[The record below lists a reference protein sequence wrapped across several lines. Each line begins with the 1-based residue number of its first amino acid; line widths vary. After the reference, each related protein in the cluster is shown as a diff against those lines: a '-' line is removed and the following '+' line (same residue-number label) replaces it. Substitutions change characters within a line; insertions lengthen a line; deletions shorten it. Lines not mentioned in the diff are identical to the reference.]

1 MILWP
6 TWRCALFSGKGSCLK
21 KMVKTHFLHEFHA
34 CYWACSLSCN
44 EMRYIKLASYPEKPA
59 HWKYESKLAYEIL
72 NWRKLKKTW
81 KDMKILSQFGLFVIS
96 KASKRFVDYLP
107 GNISSCQCTILLEL
121 TVTQKAKL
129 AIRNAG
135 SIMVGE

>member
-1 MILWP
+1 M
-6 TWRCALFSGKGSCLK
+6 
-21 KMVKTHFLHEFHA
+21 
-34 CYWACSLSCN
+34 
-44 EMRYIKLASYPEKPA
+44 
-59 HWKYESKLAYEIL
+59 EIL
-72 NWRKLKKTW
+72 
-81 KDMKILSQFGLFVIS
+81 IFPFFFFVIS
-96 KASKRFVDYLP
+96 KASKRFGGYLP